1 MAGMN
6 MLMARGSYTMANSAA
21 SGASAIA
28 LSYTLPMGVNALAGG
43 SIVLCITNT
52 HATDPVHVQLRSQWT
67 DINNVSQSTHLGLAL
82 SGTSAVTTQ
91 TLVWVGSNASIAVP
105 YTNVIGSAVQVVVM
119 NAIAGTTSL
128 GASGVV
134 ALWGL

>member
-6 MLMARGSYTMANSAA
+6 MLMARGSYALGASAA
-21 SGASAIA
+21 SGASAVA
-28 LSYTLPMGVNALAGG
+28 LSYALPMGINAIVGG
-43 SIVLCITNT
+43 SLVLCVANA
-52 HATDPVHVQLRSQWT
+52 HPTDPVHIQLRSQWT

-82 SGTSAVTTQ
+82 SGASAVTTQ
-91 TLVWVGSNASIAVP
+91 TLTWVGSNESIAVP
-105 YTNVIGSAVQVVVM
+105 YTNIIGSALQVVVM
-119 NAIAGTTSL
+119 NAIAGTSSL

>member
-6 MLMARGSYTMANSAA
+6 MLAARGSYALGASAA

-28 LSYTLPMGVNALAGG
+28 LSYALPMGMNALVGG
-43 SIVLCITNT
+43 SLVLCVTNV

-67 DINNVSQSTHLGLAL
+67 DMNNASQSTHLGLAL
-82 SGTSAVTTQ
+82 SGTSAVTMQ
-91 TLVWVGSNASIAVP
+91 TLTWVGSNASIAIP
-105 YTNVIGSAVQVVVM
+105 YTNVVGSAVQVIIM
-119 NAIAGTTSL
+119 NAVAGTSSL